1 MSFNSQKTKR
11 KEPKHQRRKRSQER
25 SNIESVV
32 DLILPAEGVGSAGYM
47 LPDKYVEEKQTED
60 KDKDP
65 REANG
70 HNRFI
75 FEWMSLL
82 ILSLF

>member
-1 MSFNSQKTKR
+1 M
-11 KEPKHQRRKRSQER
+11 
-25 SNIESVV
+25 

-82 ILSLF
+82 IVSLF